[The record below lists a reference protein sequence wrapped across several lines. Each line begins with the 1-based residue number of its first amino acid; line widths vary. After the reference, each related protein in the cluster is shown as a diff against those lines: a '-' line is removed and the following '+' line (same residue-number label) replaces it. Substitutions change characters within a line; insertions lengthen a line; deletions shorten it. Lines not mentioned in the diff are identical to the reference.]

1 MKLCWKYA
9 GDNQI
14 APENNKIAPNNTRNL
29 SKKVEIEWC
38 KNWKESTMPK
48 RKCTATKIGTN
59 TTTLGNNQNHIP
71 PLEKRNAPD
80 HNQVEIKYRGML

>member
-1 MKLCWKYA
+1 
-9 GDNQI
+9 
-14 APENNKIAPNNTRNL
+14 
-29 SKKVEIEWC
+29 
-38 KNWKESTMPK
+38 MPK